1 MHRNEFTK
9 FLEVGV
15 GHDSHNF
22 TLEELAE
29 LGESEDPEAALL
41 AVAILANPRWCV
53 QDEGILK
60 ECNERLADIITSK
73 ASSRVKSDALRLYAT
88 MPFYEHLLGNLHYK
102 DIIDELAARYDA
114 FFRATDDNIERGEE
128 HVMLN
133 EINWSDIVGM
143 RSEFAVLCLANN
155 LGILAVS
162 ANPWEATVLARRKKK
177 LFLKSGQDVIFN
189 PLSHTSVGAQVKASP
204 NYPLEPRYTVQQ
216 WENMNRT
223 RRVHAYMAKY
233 GEIPIIFTD
242 DTEVKPAIEELQA
255 GSYGEG
261 TMRFSRHIQELINDT
276 PPNPQLG
283 PTF

>member
-177 LFLKSGQDVIFN
+177 LFLKS
-189 PLSHTSVGAQVKASP
+189 
-204 NYPLEPRYTVQQ
+204 
-216 WENMNRT
+216 
-223 RRVHAYMAKY
+223 
-233 GEIPIIFTD
+233 
-242 DTEVKPAIEELQA
+242 
-255 GSYGEG
+255 
-261 TMRFSRHIQELINDT
+261 
-276 PPNPQLG
+276 
-283 PTF
+283 